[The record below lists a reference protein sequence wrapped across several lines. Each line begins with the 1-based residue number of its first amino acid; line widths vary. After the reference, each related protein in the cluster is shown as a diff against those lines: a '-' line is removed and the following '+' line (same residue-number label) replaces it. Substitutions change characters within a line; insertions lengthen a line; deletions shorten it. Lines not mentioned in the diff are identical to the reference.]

1 MGAFLEEGTLCQ
13 GCGERDFYLGKKHV
27 QSSES
32 RKSDMSED

>member
-13 GCGERDFYLGKKHV
+13 GCGERDFCLGKKHV